1 MPASGDL
8 CSLLISW
15 LTCWLDIHTTAC
27 VIQLGCANYKTY
39 KTYIYIYT
47 HICTKLANVKR
58 PVVGMKISRNRIIHI
73 LETADVQRP
82 YRFRDRIY

>member
-27 VIQLGCANYKTY
+27 VIQLGCANYKTDKRFFIIFVY
-39 KTYIYIYT
+39 IYTYIYIYIYT
-47 HICTKLANVKR
+47 YTYTY
-58 PVVGMKISRNRIIHI
+58 IHI
-73 LETADVQRP
+73 FAPNLQM
-82 YRFRDRIY
+82 